1 MKHRLIDIFSD
12 ISNIVCESVLSNR
25 IPRSSARLISSA
37 CQQEAGRQC
46 PVCGLVKPNPTT
58 LPWQQDTNNCVWQ
71 AVGLSVSA
79 WVSVCMCVCEWENS
93 IGHVF
98 VVGGMAS
105 KYLLMQR
112 ACHYF
117 EWNKFKCRHRLEAM
131 RRVVELTRRH
141 SSEIPRDKLVREP
154 FQLQTGIFNF
164 DILSALNAVLL
175 IVYENQMKL
184 QYAHLPLLPTNIPI
198 SACRSQG
205 NNKSRTTTA
214 NDNNKHKKRQQKPWT
229 TSNKRQATTTT

>member
-1 MKHRLIDIFSD
+1 MSCLR
-12 ISNIVCESVLSNR
+12 
-25 IPRSSARLISSA
+25 A
-37 CQQEAGRQC
+37 CQTEPNNVAMTAGHEQLRLAGGWPEC
-46 PVCGLVKPNPTT
+46 E
-58 LPWQQDTNNCVWQ
+58 CVSEC
-71 AVGLSVSA
+71 VY
-79 WVSVCMCVCEWENS
+79 VCMRMGELNWPCFCSW
-93 IGHVF
+93 
-98 VVGGMAS
+98 GMAS

-184 QYAHLPLLPTNIPI
+184 QYHYAHLPLLPTNIPI